1 MNRLLRTLLK
11 LYLGPGF
18 RSYRYWSGSA
28 LPPSFATPIKTKM
41 PAGWIAQASILKE
54 FNDEMA
60 PFGPRLILLEAL
72 FLADQAA
79 RDIDPAIRA
88 NHPCHP
94 DTILIFPSTSPAKL
108 KSWPCTQR
116 RIN

>member
-1 MNRLLRTLLK
+1 MAT
-11 LYLGPGF
+11 G
-18 RSYRYWSGSA
+18 SGSA
-28 LPPSFATPIKTKM
+28 APPSLAAPIKTKM

-79 RDIDPAIRA
+79 RDIDPAVGA
-88 NHPCHP
+88 DHPCHP
-94 DTILIFPSTSPAKL
+94 NTILIFPSARPAKL
-108 KSWPCTQR
+108 
-116 RIN
+116 